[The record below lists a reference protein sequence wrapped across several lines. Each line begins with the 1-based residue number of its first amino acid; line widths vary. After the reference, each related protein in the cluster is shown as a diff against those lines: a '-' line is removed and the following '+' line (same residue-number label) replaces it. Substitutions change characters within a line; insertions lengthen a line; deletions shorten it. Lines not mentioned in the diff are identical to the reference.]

1 MGYDDASTYTLVSI
15 LESSSTHGCMVAWLH
30 DCMSAWEHG
39 NMGDDDNDEDGR
51 VRGKDR
57 RPW

>member
-1 MGYDDASTYTLVSI
+1 
-15 LESSSTHGCMVAWLH
+15 MVAWLH